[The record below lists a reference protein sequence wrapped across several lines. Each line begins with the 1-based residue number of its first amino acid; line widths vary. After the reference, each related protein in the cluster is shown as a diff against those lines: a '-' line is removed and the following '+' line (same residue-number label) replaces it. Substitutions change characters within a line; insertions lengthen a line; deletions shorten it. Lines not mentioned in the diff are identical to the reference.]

1 MVQAAKK
8 EQQFLKESGRN
19 VKKYASITQ
28 QSYVAV
34 CHGGGSQR
42 PAESSHAVLRKN
54 GNPPLKT
61 PQLFLQLQLETL
73 KATGIQKVR
82 KYVSVSQQSFIDFV
96 PSDLQ
101 VEATGQSKNHV
112 QLLRNNGSTADN
124 TCALVLGGNG
134 TGVGKW
140 EKTFLE
146 DKIMPQCK
154 CLLLLVDY
162 TKQFENY
169 EEKSAT
175 GLAKVMRRNWEKRA
189 LNITKRLHFVKKEVA
204 KGNTKIRNGSL
215 REIKGADVLLRK
227 QRKCGESWVTHLRK
241 MTLHSTEPS
250 IVVKKLSGPFS
261 VSPRKPH
268 LLVTERGR
276 SPYIKTSQIAI
287 ALSRIVGYS
296 LDEFLLISSKITFI
310 FSGATLLT
318 LLYTFYFFRLCTVVV
333 LPYAVFLLQLYTLP
347 SLLGCASTKNSTDS
361 FYGGVVRKYTAAR
374 QRKASKF
381 FAENNRSGSTACY
394 RSGLKKHGSC
404 QKNRLPLSQCANC
417 CVCGGKRTAIDRR
430 KKTRMISRGALVI
443 GICEHIRALCLK
455 KGFVKRYVNV
465 ALSAAILFVIF
476 ERERGRVE

>member
-1 MVQAAKK
+1 MQLCLRPNPYVVIAKNNGLL
-8 EQQFLKESGRN
+8 QQ
-19 VKKYASITQ
+19 I
-28 QSYVAV
+28 
-34 CHGGGSQR
+34 
-42 PAESSHAVLRKN
+42 
-54 GNPPLKT
+54 
-61 PQLFLQLQLETL
+61 
-73 KATGIQKVR
+73 
-82 KYVSVSQQSFIDFV
+82 
-96 PSDLQ
+96 

-250 IVVKKLSGPFS
+250 IVVKKLSGPLS
-261 VSPRKPH
+261 KPH

-361 FYGGVVRKYTAAR
+361 FYGG
-374 QRKASKF
+374 
-381 FAENNRSGSTACY
+381 
-394 RSGLKKHGSC
+394 
-404 QKNRLPLSQCANC
+404 
-417 CVCGGKRTAIDRR
+417 
-430 KKTRMISRGALVI
+430 
-443 GICEHIRALCLK
+443 EHL
-455 KGFVKRYVNV
+455 
-465 ALSAAILFVIF
+465 
-476 ERERGRVE
+476 